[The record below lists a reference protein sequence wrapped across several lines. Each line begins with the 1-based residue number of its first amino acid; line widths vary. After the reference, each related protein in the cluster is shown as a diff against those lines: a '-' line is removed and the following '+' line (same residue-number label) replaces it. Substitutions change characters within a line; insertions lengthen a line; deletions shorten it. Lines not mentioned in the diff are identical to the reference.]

1 MQSPLSDER
10 DVYLSWESSF
20 HDFHLLEGYTT
31 FSRILET
38 YRQEKL
44 RNKRYLKLSKQDTQC
59 ERYD

>member
-38 YRQEKL
+38 YQQEKH
-44 RNKRYLKLSKQDTQC
+44 RNKH
-59 ERYD
+59 